1 MDFSTQLFIEK
12 LGVSV
17 PGEAICPPVNCGTGL
32 YDETPEKG
40 SENDCYMLVT
50 EHVTRS
56 DFADFI
62 AEIKNKGGKKGF
74 YRELYGNIFAEFE
87 YEKYILY
94 TYYTAEK
101 HTARIIL
108 DTVSVPLCRFEYDD
122 DKNIRDNSA
131 LMQFSLKY
139 GTMNYGYSCDCGMLY
154 AIRLRDNSLILIDGG
169 EKEQATDEATDEL
182 ITRLYDLTGLD
193 KSEKLHISMWIGTH
207 NHDDHMDVFI
217 KLMRLL
223 EGRMTLDRVM
233 FNFPSETLMGRGNP
247 NVNLFKERVRKYFPN
262 VMFLKPHTGE
272 KFDIPCGN
280 IEILSTHEDILPRS
294 PYAGEGK
301 TYRGMNESTTVF
313 KIEFDESSIIF
324 LGDAEEANG
333 EVLTCLY
340 GKNLLSSYYL
350 QCAHHMINDDRNIY
364 SIIEAKK
371 LLIPQCRY
379 ISGLRNGENT
389 HYLTSLFGAENMY
402 YAGDCTYVFT
412 VKHGKEMLS
421 MYEQKG
427 YFYDNSEL

>member
-1 MDFSTQLFIEK
+1 MILSTQQFIEK
-12 LGVSV
+12 LALSV
-17 PGEAICPPVNCGTGL
+17 PGDIVGQPINCGTGL

-40 SENDCYMLVT
+40 SENDSFMLVT
-50 EHVTRS
+50 EHVTRP

-62 AEIKNKGGKKGF
+62 AKIENKGGKKGF

-87 YEKYILY
+87 FNGDILY
-94 TYYTAEK
+94 AYYAAESR
-101 HTARIIL
+101 TARIIL
-108 DTVSVPLCRFEYDD
+108 DTVSVPLAKFEYERRPDTRDD
-122 DKNIRDNSA
+122 SA

-139 GTMNYGYSCDCGMLY
+139 GTMIGGYSCDCGMLY
-154 AIRLRDNSLILIDGG
+154 AIRLRDNSLIIIDGG
-169 EKEQATDEATDEL
+169 EKEQATDEALAEL
-182 ITRLYDLTGLD
+182 ITRLYDLAELD
-193 KSEKLHISMWIGTH
+193 RSEKLHVSMWIGTH

-247 NVNLFKERVRKYFPN
+247 NINLFKERVRGYFPD
-262 VMFLKPHTGE
+262 VMFLKPHTGQ
-272 KFDIPCGN
+272 KFDIPHGN

-294 PYAGEGK
+294 PYAENGR

-313 KIEFDESSIIF
+313 KVEFDESSIIF
-324 LGDAEEANG
+324 LGDAEETNG
-333 EVLTCLY
+333 EALTTLY
-340 GKNLLSSYYL
+340 GKNLLASYYL

-364 SIIEAKK
+364 AVIKAEK

-389 HYLTSLFGAENMY
+389 NYLTALFGAENMY

-412 VKHGKEMLS
+412 VRNGKEKVS
-421 MYEQKG
+421 MFEQKG
-427 YFYDNSEL
+427 YFYDGSEL